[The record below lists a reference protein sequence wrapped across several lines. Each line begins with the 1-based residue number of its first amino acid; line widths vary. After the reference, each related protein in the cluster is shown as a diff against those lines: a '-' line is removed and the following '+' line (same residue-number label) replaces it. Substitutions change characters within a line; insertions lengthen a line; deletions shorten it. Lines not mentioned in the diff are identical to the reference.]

1 MTTDSV
7 GACGTFAEG
16 ASREAVNE
24 RDPSVPD
31 EDKASWSPAGNC
43 RLALMP
49 VWKIRDS
56 SREVLELA
64 AGVVDARAG
73 EEAGELQGEDDVAV
87 EVLVEAVVAPRL
99 VV

>member
-31 EDKASWSPAGNC
+31 EDKAS
-43 RLALMP
+43 
-49 VWKIRDS
+49 
-56 SREVLELA
+56 
-64 AGVVDARAG
+64 
-73 EEAGELQGEDDVAV
+73 
-87 EVLVEAVVAPRL
+87 
-99 VV
+99 